1 MNLPRPAR
9 RSWWLEEALAAEPG
23 PPCPPLDR
31 DTETDVVILGGGYTG
46 MWTAHFLKERH
57 PGTDVV
63 LLERDICGGGP
74 SGRNGGFCNGFWEEL
89 DVLVHALGPGGALE
103 TCRVAERSIGEIGR
117 WCERHGVDA
126 WYSRN
131 GHMGVATSPAQ
142 DGLWHALVEEAT
154 RLRVEWLEEL
164 STEEVRARCDSP
176 VFRAGVFAPRAAT
189 LQPAR
194 LARGLRRV
202 IAEQGV
208 RIYERTAVRR
218 FRQGPPAEAAT
229 ERGRVRAAYGVL
241 ATGAWSSRMRRFH
254 RAIVPRGSYIL
265 VTEPAPERL
274 QEIGWTGGEGIYDHR
289 SALHYLRT
297 TPDGRIAF
305 GAAGSTTGVGGGLGP
320 RMDYDRLSIE
330 RLVRSFRRMFPSFRE
345 VPLAAAWGG
354 PMDIT
359 GLHLPFFGT
368 LPSGNVHYGMG
379 YTGGG
384 VGPCHMAGRIL
395 SGMVLGIEDG
405 YARLPLV
412 SLEPKRFPP
421 EPLLAIGAAIVQEA
435 IVRRDE
441 AQDRGR
447 RPNPVVDLVARL
459 PRRLGYELGP

>member
-1 MNLPRPAR
+1 
-9 RSWWLEEALAAEPG
+9 
-23 PPCPPLDR
+23 
-31 DTETDVVILGGGYTG
+31 
-46 MWTAHFLKERH
+46 
-57 PGTDVV
+57 
-63 LLERDICGGGP
+63 
-74 SGRNGGFCNGFWEEL
+74 
-89 DVLVHALGPGGALE
+89 
-103 TCRVAERSIGEIGR
+103 
-117 WCERHGVDA
+117 
-126 WYSRN
+126 
-131 GHMGVATSPAQ
+131 
-142 DGLWHALVEEAT
+142 
-154 RLRVEWLEEL
+154 
-164 STEEVRARCDSP
+164 
-176 VFRAGVFAPRAAT
+176 
-189 LQPAR
+189 
-194 LARGLRRV
+194 
-202 IAEQGV
+202 
-208 RIYERTAVRR
+208 
-218 FRQGPPAEAAT
+218 
-229 ERGRVRAAYGVL
+229 
-241 ATGAWSSRMRRFH
+241 
-254 RAIVPRGSYIL
+254 VPRGSYIL